1 MAPTGTRLGV
11 TTLVTA
17 LAVSAA
23 AGQVGCGNGDVELG
37 EAVNSRIEG
46 LPVPEG
52 AKRHPGAKGVWR
64 VNQASYQELVTWYRE
79 RLPVRMG
86 WVPEGGGTVWQ
97 WCGLTKGDGFTQW
110 SYARDGRGLLIV
122 QVSDFDP
129 PTVQLGVD
137 EEKTCSKGTIV

>member
-1 MAPTGTRLGV
+1 MWGAATGTPSSEG
-11 TTLVTA
+11 
-17 LAVSAA
+17 
-23 AGQVGCGNGDVELG
+23 
-37 EAVNSRIEG
+37 VNSGIRG

-64 VNQASYQELVTWYRE
+64 VNRASYQELVTWYRE
-79 RLPVRMG
+79 RLPVRTG
-86 WVPEGGGTVWQ
+86 WVPESGGTAWQ

-129 PTVQLGVD
+129 PTVQLSVD
-137 EEKTCSKGTIV
+137 EKKACSKGTLV